1 MNRTLR
7 DECCRVQGRQ
17 TWYIGVEEIPEIV
30 PTAEGSSAFLS
41 PTSPPVL

>member
-17 TWYIGVEEIPEIV
+17 TWYIGVDEIPEIV
-30 PTAEGSSAFLS
+30 PTAVVIEPL
-41 PTSPPVL
+41 PTAA